1 MMCGGSTMGTG
12 VYTLADANTTTVTI
26 AKASTLG
33 LKDKCTWVA
42 TSMLYAPTF

>member
-1 MMCGGSTMGTG
+1 MMCGGSTMLTG
-12 VYTLADANTTTVTI
+12 VYTLADGNTTTVTI

-42 TSMLYAPTF
+42 TSMKYAPTF

>member
-1 MMCGGSTMGTG
+1 MGTG
-12 VYTLADANTTTVTI
+12 VYTLADGNTKTVTI

>member
-1 MMCGGSTMGTG
+1 MGTG
-12 VYTLADANTTTVTI
+12 VYPLTDANTTTVTI

-42 TSMLYAPTF
+42 TSMKYAPTF

>member
-1 MMCGGSTMGTG
+1 MGTG
-12 VYTLADANTTTVTI
+12 VYTLADTTTTTVTI
-26 AKASTLG
+26 PKASTLG